1 MYLQNWIK
9 NIADLLIVNRQ
20 IQNAIRLYLWVS
32 LTKPLNNLLKE
43 YRSASIILEFD
54 FIKEII
60 NKIKFTI

>member
-1 MYLQNWIK
+1 M
-9 NIADLLIVNRQ
+9 ADLLTANRQ

-32 LTKPLNNLLKE
+32 LTKPLNILLNKCK
-43 YRSASIILEFD
+43 SASIILELD